1 MKLRI
6 AATIAFTGLAC
17 ALLALAFLRGRDAG
31 LGAPNDVELPLLGT
45 APEFRLVDQ
54 EGSAYGS
61 ADLAGRFW
69 VADFVFSRCTSMCPL
84 LTAAMAKLQSELEGD
99 PLWSDLRLVSFSVD
113 PGHDSPAVLADYA
126 AKHEADPA
134 HWKFLT
140 GERDRI
146 WTLSV
151 DGFKLPVGD
160 NPGGADTPL
169 FHSDKFVL
177 VDASGG
183 IRGYYSGLDD
193 GDREALVRDL
203 RALHAQAD
211 AAPAV
216 ALAQPSNGGAKPTA
230 TITAPPE
237 AD

>member
-17 ALLALAFLRGRDAG
+17 ALAALAFLRGRDG
-31 LGAPNDVELPLLGT
+31 GPPAPGDEPLRVLGT
-45 APEFRLVDQ
+45 VPEFRLVDQ

-99 PLWSDLRLVSFSVD
+99 PVWSELRLVSFSVD

-126 AKHEADPA
+126 AEHGADDA

-146 WTLSV
+146 WALSV
-151 DGFKLPVGD
+151 DGFKLPVGE
-160 NPGGADTPL
+160 NAGGADTPL
-169 FHSDKFVL
+169 FHSDRFVL
-177 VDASGG
+177 VDAGG
-183 IRGYYSGLDD
+183 RIRGYYAGLEEDD
-193 GDREALVRDL
+193 RDALLRDL
-203 RALHAQAD
+203 RTLHA
-211 AAPAV
+211 
-216 ALAQPSNGGAKPTA
+216 
-230 TITAPPE
+230 E
-237 AD
+237 ADVP